1 MQSESLLG
9 ESSILTRALAAAS
22 ALDTFNER
30 LIQNRLREL
39 LQGRTS
45 IIIAHRL
52 STIVD
57 CDVIHVLKDGLIVES
72 GSHNEL
78 IALGGV
84 YAGARRLLLA
94 AFPKAGLTF

>member
-1 MQSESLLG
+1 MEVAPISGRFSKRE
-9 ESSILTRALAAAS
+9 LTLAGPRQAS

-78 IALGGV
+78 IARGGV
-84 YAGARRLLLA
+84 YAGELARPSA
-94 AFPKAGLTF
+94 S

>member
-1 MQSESLLG
+1 M
-9 ESSILTRALAAAS
+9 
-22 ALDTFNER
+22 
-30 LIQNRLREL
+30 IQNRLREL

-78 IALGGV
+78 IARGGV
-84 YAGARRLLLA
+84 YAGELA
-94 AFPKAGLTF
+94 SGPLYLVALALHNSSEPLC

>member
-1 MQSESLLG
+1 M
-9 ESSILTRALAAAS
+9 
-22 ALDTFNER
+22 
-30 LIQNRLREL
+30 IQNRLREL

-78 IALGGV
+78 IELGGV
-84 YAGARRLLLA
+84 YAGTSDSSSSSQRSDTHPNFR
-94 AFPKAGLTF
+94 